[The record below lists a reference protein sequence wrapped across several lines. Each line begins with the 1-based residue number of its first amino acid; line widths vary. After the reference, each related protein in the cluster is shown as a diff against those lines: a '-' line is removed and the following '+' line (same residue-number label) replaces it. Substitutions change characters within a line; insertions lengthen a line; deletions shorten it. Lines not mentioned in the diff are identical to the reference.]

1 MGLEIIDYK
10 TGQPPTD
17 KQVAAGLTPQLPLEA
32 AIANSGGFAVA
43 RGYTVANL
51 TYIRL
56 SGGRYPG
63 QERVVKLDLETTVA
77 DAVNG
82 LTRLI
87 HKYEDPNTPYL
98 SQPRPMFSGRFGD
111 YDHLARLR
119 EWYGRRGKS

>member
-1 MGLEIIDYK
+1 M
-10 TGQPPTD
+10 
-17 KQVAAGLTPQLPLEA
+17 
-32 AIANSGGFAVA
+32 
-43 RGYTVANL
+43 

-98 SQPRPMFSGRFGD
+98 SQPRPMFASRFGD
-111 YDHLARLR
+111 YNHLARLR
-119 EWYGRRGKS
+119 EWSGRRGKS